1 MSTPDCTTPVAA
13 PPAMA
18 PRAAPYTGRLRL
30 RRLTGSWVPAVLIVL
45 VFLGVWEGYV
55 RLWAVP
61 KWLLPAPSVIA
72 MTLVVSWELLLDHT
86 LVTLLEVVVGF
97 ALSLLGGVLL
107 ACGIAGSR
115 TLERALYPFVIAS
128 QMVPIIVIAP
138 LLLIWVGY
146 GLTPKLIVVA
156 LTAFF
161 PIVVN
166 MVDGLKSVDPDAVNL
181 LRTMGASRWQ
191 IFVKVQMP
199 TSLPFLFSGLRV
211 AMAVSVIGAVIG
223 EWMGSSQGLGYLM
236 IRSKPQF
243 LTERVFAAIVV
254 LSAMG
259 VGLFALVGVVE
270 KLAIPWWHNEQR
282 QRSLSQEE

>member
-1 MSTPDCTTPVAA
+1 MSTPDRATPVAEQ
-13 PPAMA
+13 PAMT
-18 PRAAPYTGRLRL
+18 PQVAPYIGRLC
-30 RRLTGSWVPAVLIVL
+30 RLTGRWLPAALIVL
-45 VFLGVWEGYV
+45 VLLGIWEGYV
-55 RLWAVP
+55 RLWGVP
-61 KWLLPAPSVIA
+61 KWLLPAPSVIII
-72 MTLVVSWELLLDHT
+72 TLVVSWELLLDHT

-97 ALSLLGGVLL
+97 GLSLLGGILL
-107 ACGIAGSR
+107 ACGIAASR

-146 GLTPKLIVVA
+146 GLTPKVIVVA

-191 IFVKVQMP
+191 IFVKVQVP

-223 EWMGSSQGLGYLM
+223 EWVGSSQGLGYLM

-243 LTERVFAAIVV
+243 LTERVFAAIVI
-254 LSAMG
+254 LSVMG
-259 VGLFALVGVVE
+259 LALFVLVGIIE
-270 KLAIPWWHNEQR
+270 KFAIPWSHNEQR
-282 QRSLSQEE
+282 QRSLKYEE

>member
-1 MSTPDCTTPVAA
+1 MSTPDRATPVVAQ
-13 PPAMA
+13 PAMA
-18 PRAAPYTGRLRL
+18 PRVAPYIGRLH
-30 RRLTGSWVPAVLIVL
+30 RLTGSWLPAGLIVL
-45 VFLGVWEGYV
+45 VLLGIWEGYV

-72 MTLVVSWELLLDHT
+72 MTLVVSRELLLDHT
-86 LVTLLEVVVGF
+86 LVTFVEVVIGF
-97 ALSLLGGVLL
+97 GLSLLCGVLL
-107 ACGIAGSR
+107 ACGIAASR

-146 GLTPKLIVVA
+146 GLTPKIIVVA

-191 IFVKVQMP
+191 IFVKVQVP

-223 EWMGSSQGLGYLM
+223 EWVGSSQGLGYLM

-243 LTERVFAAIVV
+243 LTERIFAAIVI
-254 LSAMG
+254 LSVMG
-259 VGLFALVGVVE
+259 VALFVLVGVIE
-270 KLAIPWWHNEQR
+270 QLAIPWWHNEQR
-282 QRSLSQEE
+282 QRSLK

>member
-1 MSTPDCTTPVAA
+1 MPDSATPVGAQ
-13 PPAMA
+13 PAMA
-18 PRAAPYTGRLRL
+18 LRTASYIGRL
-30 RRLTGSWVPAVLIVL
+30 RRLTSSWMPAALIVL
-45 VFLGVWEGYV
+45 VLLGVWEGYV

-72 MTLVVSWELLLDHT
+72 ITLVVSRDLLFDHT

-97 ALSLLGGVLL
+97 GLSLLCGVLL
-107 ACGIAGSR
+107 ACGIAVSR

-128 QMVPIIVIAP
+128 QMVPIIVVAP

-146 GLTPKLIVVA
+146 GLAPKIIVVA

-166 MVDGLKSVDPDAVNL
+166 MVDGLRSVDPDAVNL

-191 IFVKVQMP
+191 IFVKVQVP

-223 EWMGSSQGLGYLM
+223 EWVGSSQGLGYLM

-243 LTERVFAAIVV
+243 LTERVFAAIVM
-254 LSAMG
+254 LSGMG
-259 VGLFALVGVVE
+259 VALFVLVGVLE

-282 QRSLSQEE
+282 QRSLH

>member
-1 MSTPDCTTPVAA
+1 M
-13 PPAMA
+13 
-18 PRAAPYTGRLRL
+18 L
-30 RRLTGSWVPAVLIVL
+30 VL
-45 VFLGVWEGYV
+45 LGAWEGYV
-55 RLWAVP
+55 RLFAVP

-72 MTLVVSWELLLDHT
+72 VTLMASRELLFDHT

-97 ALSLLGGVLL
+97 GLSLLCGVLL
-107 ACGIAGSR
+107 ACGIAFSR

-128 QMVPIIVIAP
+128 QTVPIIVIAP

-146 GLTPKLIVVA
+146 GLTPKVIVVA
-156 LTAFF
+156 LIAFF

-166 MVDGLKSVDPDAVNL
+166 TVDGLKSVDPDAVNL

-191 IFVKVQMP
+191 IFVKVQVP
-199 TSLPFLFSGLRV
+199 SSLPLLFSGTRV

-223 EWMGSSQGLGYLM
+223 EWVGSSQGLGYLM

-243 LTERVFAAIVV
+243 LTERIFAAIVI

-259 VGLFALVGVVE
+259 VALFVLVGVVE
-270 KLAIPWWHNEQR
+270 KLTIPWWHNEQR
-282 QRSLSQEE
+282 QRSLS

>member
-1 MSTPDCTTPVAA
+1 MSTPDRAPAA
-13 PPAMA
+13 QPAMA
-18 PRAAPYTGRLRL
+18 PRATPYTGRLR
-30 RRLTGSWVPAVLIVL
+30 RLTGHWGPAALIVL
-45 VFLGVWEGYV
+45 GLLGIWESYV

-72 MTLVVSWELLLDHT
+72 MTLIGSRALLLDHT

-97 ALSLLGGVLL
+97 GLSLLCGVLL
-107 ACGIAGSR
+107 ACGIATSQ

-146 GLTPKLIVVA
+146 GLTPKIIVVA

-166 MVDGLKSVDPDAVNL
+166 MADGLKSADPDAVNL

-191 IFVKVQMP
+191 IFVKVQVP

-223 EWMGSSQGLGYLM
+223 EWVGSSQGLGYLM

-243 LTERVFAAIVV
+243 LTERVFAAIVM
-254 LSAMG
+254 LSVMG
-259 VGLFALVGVVE
+259 VALFVLVGIIEQHV
-270 KLAIPWWHNEQR
+270 IPWWHNEQR
-282 QRSLSQEE
+282 QRSLK

>member
-1 MSTPDCTTPVAA
+1 MSTPDHAPSMAA
-13 PPAMA
+13 PPTMA
-18 PRAAPYTGRLRL
+18 PQATPYTGRLR
-30 RRLTGSWVPAVLIVL
+30 RLTGHWGPAALIVL
-45 VFLGVWEGYV
+45 VLLGIWEGYV

-61 KWLLPAPSVIA
+61 KWLLPAPSVIT
-72 MTLVVSWELLLDHT
+72 MTVIVSRSLLLDHT
-86 LVTLLEVVVGF
+86 LVTLLEVVIGF
-97 ALSLLGGVLL
+97 GLALLCGVLL
-107 ACGIAGSR
+107 ACGIAASQ

-146 GLTPKLIVVA
+146 GLTPKIIVVA

-166 MVDGLKSVDPDAVNL
+166 MADGLKSVDPDAVNL

-191 IFVKVQMP
+191 IFVKVQVP
-199 TSLPFLFSGLRV
+199 TSLPFLFSGLRI

-254 LSAMG
+254 LSVMG
-259 VGLFALVGVVE
+259 VALFTLVGIVE
-270 KLAIPWWHNEQR
+270 KLAIPWWHNELR

>member
-1 MSTPDCTTPVAA
+1 MSMPDRATPVAA
-13 PPAMA
+13 QPAIA
-18 PRAAPYTGRLRL
+18 PRVVPCLGRL
-30 RRLTGSWVPAVLIVL
+30 RRLTWSWLPAALIVL
-45 VFLGVWEGYV
+45 VLLGVWEGYV

-72 MTLVVSWELLLDHT
+72 MTLVVSRGLLLDYT
-86 LVTLLEVVVGF
+86 LVTFVEVVIGF
-97 ALSLLGGVLL
+97 GLSLLGGVLL
-107 ACGIAGSR
+107 ACGIAASR

-146 GLTPKLIVVA
+146 GLAPKVIVVA

-166 MVDGLKSVDPDAVNL
+166 MVDGLRSVDPDVVNL

-223 EWMGSSQGLGYLM
+223 EWVGSSQGLGYLM

-243 LTERVFAAIVV
+243 LTERVFAAIVI
-254 LSAMG
+254 LSVMG
-259 VGLFALVGVVE
+259 LALFVLVGVIE

-282 QRSLSQEE
+282 QRSLKYKE

>member
-1 MSTPDCTTPVAA
+1 L
-13 PPAMA
+13 
-18 PRAAPYTGRLRL
+18 AAPYPGRR
-30 RRLTGSWVPAVLIVL
+30 RRLTGAWAPAALIVL
-45 VFLGVWEGYV
+45 GLLGIWEGYV

-86 LVTLLEVVVGF
+86 LVTCVEVVVGF
-97 ALSLLGGVLL
+97 GLSLLCGVLL
-107 ACGIAGSR
+107 ACGIAASR
-115 TLERALYPFVIAS
+115 TLERALYPLVIAS

-146 GLTPKLIVVA
+146 GLSPKIIVVA

-166 MVDGLKSVDPDAVNL
+166 TVDGLRSVDLDAVNL

-191 IFVKVQMP
+191 IFVKVQVP

-223 EWMGSSQGLGYLM
+223 EWVGSSQGLGYLM

-243 LTERVFAAIVV
+243 LTERVFAAVV
-254 LSAMG
+254 LLSVMG
-259 VGLFALVGVVE
+259 VALFVLVGMIE
-270 KLAIPWWHNEQR
+270 KLAIPWWHNEPR
-282 QRSLSQEE
+282 QRSLAQEE

>member
-1 MSTPDCTTPVAA
+1 MSIPDRATPAAASPVVT
-13 PPAMA
+13 PPAV
-18 PRAAPYTGRLRL
+18 PDTGRL
-30 RRLTGSWVPAVLIVL
+30 RRLTGGWAPAALIVL
-45 VFLGVWEGYV
+45 ILLGVWEGYV

-72 MTLVVSWELLLDHT
+72 MTLVVSWELLLDHA
-86 LVTLLEVVVGF
+86 LVTLVEVVVGF
-97 ALSLLGGVLL
+97 ALALLCGVLL
-107 ACGIAGSR
+107 ACGIAASR

-146 GLTPKLIVVA
+146 GLTPKIIVVA

-166 MVDGLKSVDPDAVNL
+166 MVDGLQSVDPDAVNL

-191 IFVKVQMP
+191 IFVKVQVP

-223 EWMGSSQGLGYLM
+223 EWVGSSRGLGYLM

-243 LTERVFAAIVV
+243 LTERVFAAVV
-254 LSAMG
+254 ALSVMG
-259 VGLFALVGVVE
+259 VALFVLVGVIE

-282 QRSLSQEE
+282 QRSLAREE

>member
-1 MSTPDCTTPVAA
+1 MSTPDRATPVVAQ
-13 PPAMA
+13 PAMA
-18 PRAAPYTGRLRL
+18 PRVAPYIGCLH
-30 RRLTGSWVPAVLIVL
+30 RLTGSWLPAGLIVL
-45 VFLGVWEGYV
+45 VLLGIWEGYV

-72 MTLVVSWELLLDHT
+72 MTLVVSRELLLDHT
-86 LVTLLEVVVGF
+86 LVTFVEVVIGF
-97 ALSLLGGVLL
+97 GLSLLGGVLL
-107 ACGIAGSR
+107 ACGIAASR

-146 GLTPKLIVVA
+146 GLTPKIIVVA

-191 IFVKVQMP
+191 IFVKVQVP

-223 EWMGSSQGLGYLM
+223 EWVGSSQGLGYLM

-243 LTERVFAAIVV
+243 LTERIFAAIVI
-254 LSAMG
+254 LSVMG
-259 VGLFALVGVVE
+259 VALFVLVGVIE
-270 KLAIPWWHNEQR
+270 QLAIPWWHNEQR
-282 QRSLSQEE
+282 QRSLK

>member
-1 MSTPDCTTPVAA
+1 MSPPDDAYATQVPA
-13 PPAMA
+13 PPGMA
-18 PRAAPYTGRLRL
+18 PQAAQSPGRL
-30 RRLTGSWVPAVLIVL
+30 RRLAGSWLPAALIVL
-45 VFLGVWEGYV
+45 GLLGVWEGYV
-55 RLWAVP
+55 RLCTVP

-72 MTLVVSWELLLDHT
+72 MTLVTSWELLLGHT
-86 LVTLLEVVVGF
+86 LVTFLEVVVGF
-97 ALSLLGGVLL
+97 GLALLGGVLL
-107 ACGIAGSR
+107 ACGIAVSR

-146 GLTPKLIVVA
+146 GLAPKIIVVA

-166 MVDGLKSVDPDAVNL
+166 MVDGLQSVDPDAVNL

-191 IFVKVQMP
+191 IFVKVQVP

-223 EWMGSSQGLGYLM
+223 EWVGSSQGLGYLM

-243 LTERVFAAIVV
+243 LTERVFAAIVM
-254 LSAMG
+254 LSVMG
-259 VGLFALVGVVE
+259 VALFVLVGIIE

-282 QRSLSQEE
+282 QRSLQ

>member
-1 MSTPDCTTPVAA
+1 MSLPDHATPVAA
-13 PPAMA
+13 PPAVT
-18 PRAAPYTGRLRL
+18 PSAAPDTGCL
-30 RRLTGSWVPAVLIVL
+30 RRLTGGWAPAALIVL
-45 VFLGVWEGYV
+45 VLLGIWEGYV

-72 MTLVVSWELLLDHT
+72 MTLVVSWELLLGHA
-86 LVTLLEVVVGF
+86 LVTLVEVVVGF
-97 ALSLLGGVLL
+97 ALALLCGVLL
-107 ACGIAGSR
+107 ACGIAASR

-146 GLTPKLIVVA
+146 GLTPKIIVVT

-166 MVDGLKSVDPDAVNL
+166 MVDGLQSVDPDAVNL

-191 IFVKVQMP
+191 IFMKVQVP

-223 EWMGSSQGLGYLM
+223 EWMGSSRGLGYLM

-243 LTERVFAAIVV
+243 LTERVFAAVV
-254 LSAMG
+254 ALSVMG
-259 VGLFALVGVVE
+259 VALFVLVGVVE

-282 QRSLSQEE
+282 QRSLAQEE

>member
-1 MSTPDCTTPVAA
+1 MSMPDPVVPVAA
-13 PPAMA
+13 QPTKA
-18 PRAAPYTGRLRL
+18 PRAALYTERL
-30 RRLTGSWVPAVLIVL
+30 RRLTGSWVPAALIVVVL
-45 VFLGVWEGYV
+45 LGVWEGYV

-72 MTLVVSWELLLDHT
+72 MTLVVSRGLLLDHT
-86 LVTLLEVVVGF
+86 LVTFVEVVIGF
-97 ALSLLGGVLL
+97 GLSLLGGVLL
-107 ACGIAGSR
+107 ACGIAASR

-146 GLTPKLIVVA
+146 GLAPKVIVVA

-166 MVDGLKSVDPDAVNL
+166 MVDGLRSVDPDVVNL

-191 IFVKVQMP
+191 IFVKVQVP

-223 EWMGSSQGLGYLM
+223 EWVGSSQGLGYLM

-243 LTERVFAAIVV
+243 LTERVFAAIVA
-254 LSAMG
+254 LSVMG
-259 VGLFALVGVVE
+259 VALFGLVGVVE
-270 KLAIPWWHNEQR
+270 KRAIPWWHNEQR
-282 QRSLSQEE
+282 QHSLLQEE

>member
-1 MSTPDCTTPVAA
+1 MSLPDRATPVAA
-13 PPAMA
+13 LPATT
-18 PRAAPYTGRLRL
+18 PSAAPYTGHLRW
-30 RRLTGSWVPAVLIVL
+30 LTGGWAPAALIVL
-45 VFLGVWEGYV
+45 VLLSVWEGYV

-72 MTLVVSWELLLDHT
+72 MTLVVSWELLL
-86 LVTLLEVVVGF
+86 
-97 ALSLLGGVLL
+97 
-107 ACGIAGSR
+107 ACGIATSR

-146 GLTPKLIVVA
+146 GLTPKIIVVA

-166 MVDGLKSVDPDAVNL
+166 MVDGLRSVDPDAVNL

-191 IFVKVQMP
+191 IFVKVQVP

-223 EWMGSSQGLGYLM
+223 EWVGSSRGLGYLM

-243 LTERVFAAIVV
+243 LTERVFAAVV
-254 LSAMG
+254 ALSVMG
-259 VGLFALVGVVE
+259 VALFVLVGVIE
-270 KLAIPWWHNEQR
+270 KLTIPWWHNEQR
-282 QRSLSQEE
+282 QRSLAQGE

>member
-1 MSTPDCTTPVAA
+1 MSPPDRTTPVAA
-13 PPAMA
+13 QPAIA
-18 PRAAPYTGRLRL
+18 PRAVPYVGRWC
-30 RRLTGSWVPAVLIVL
+30 RLTTSWVPAVLIVL
-45 VFLGVWEGYV
+45 VLLGVWEGYV

-72 MTLVVSWELLLDHT
+72 MTLVVSRDLLFDHT
-86 LVTLLEVVVGF
+86 LVTFVEVVVGF
-97 ALSLLGGVLL
+97 ALSLLCGVLL
-107 ACGIAGSR
+107 ACGIAVSR

-146 GLTPKLIVVA
+146 GLAPKVIVVA

-166 MVDGLKSVDPDAVNL
+166 MVDGLQSADPDVVNL

-191 IFVKVQMP
+191 IFVKVQVP

-223 EWMGSSQGLGYLM
+223 EWVGSSQGLGYLM

-254 LSAMG
+254 LSVMG
-259 VGLFALVGVVE
+259 VALFVLVGVIE
-270 KLAIPWWHNEQR
+270 KLVIPWWHNEQR

>member
-1 MSTPDCTTPVAA
+1 MSPPDYATPVAEQSA
-13 PPAMA
+13 TAL
-18 PRAAPYTGRLRL
+18 RAAPYSGRL
-30 RRLTGSWVPAVLIVL
+30 RRLTGGWAPAALIVL
-45 VFLGVWEGYV
+45 VLLGVWEGYV
-55 RLWAVP
+55 RLCAVP

-72 MTLVVSWELLLDHT
+72 MTLVAHWELLLGHT

-97 ALSLLGGVLL
+97 GLALLGGVLL
-107 ACGIAGSR
+107 ACGIAMSR

-138 LLLIWVGY
+138 LLLVWVGY
-146 GLTPKLIVVA
+146 GLAPKVIVVA

-166 MVDGLKSVDPDAVNL
+166 MVDGLQSVDPDAVNL
-181 LRTMGASRWQ
+181 LRTLGASRWQ
-191 IFVKVQMP
+191 IFVKVQVP
-199 TSLPFLFSGLRV
+199 ASLPLLFSGTRV
-211 AMAVSVIGAVIG
+211 AMAVSVIGAIIG
-223 EWMGSSQGLGYLM
+223 EWVGSSQGLGYLM

-254 LSAMG
+254 LSVMG
-259 VGLFALVGVVE
+259 VALFVLVGVVE